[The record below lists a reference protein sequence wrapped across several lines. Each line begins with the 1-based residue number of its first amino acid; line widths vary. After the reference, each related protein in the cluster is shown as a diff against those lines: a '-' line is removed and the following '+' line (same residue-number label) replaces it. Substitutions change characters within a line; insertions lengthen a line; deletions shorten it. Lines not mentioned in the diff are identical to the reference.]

1 MIGLKSNVMITRY
14 YKIAKIIIDKKEV
27 LSTEDRWFLV
37 PGDFFTYGCIPRKV
51 SLRLYV
57 SIMLWVGL
65 LCVIVV
71 FPDHTHLLFTQTHLF
86 FFTYQL

>member
-37 PGDFFTYGCIPRKV
+37 PGDFFYIWMHT
-51 SLRLYV
+51 SQ
-57 SIMLWVGL
+57 SIIKTICVYNVVGWSPV
-65 LCVIVV
+65 CDCGIS
-71 FPDHTHLLFTQTHLF
+71 
-86 FFTYQL
+86 